1 VVGDDGEP
9 SAMTHLEEDG
19 DGVALCPPSTTA
31 STRIHLE
38 KDEDLGLCSCEV
50 SDVDNGL
57 SKDLD
62 FEDGLS
68 QGI

>member
-1 VVGDDGEP
+1 MEW
-9 SAMTHLEEDG
+9 
-19 DGVALCPPSTTA
+19 LCVLLRPPLA
-31 STRIHLE
+31 PRIHLE